1 MAELTSAPKTST
13 PPRGR
18 PTKGSVTIGAT
29 KPGSPSTRNENPL
42 PTPDMVARKATLG
55 KMPISQLKRLR
66 AASKNPAERAMITE
80 VIQSIDNKTMGD
92 RLDKMQGD
100 PKYMS
105 RKAAA
110 KGAAKGV
117 AKGTAKGAA
126 KAKAKA
132 ASPMMSEGGLTQP
145 TKNQTGLKKL
155 PTAVRNKMGFFKSGG
170 MAPSGN
176 NDMRKGG
183 MFK

>member
-55 KMPISQLKRLR
+55 KMSISQLKRLR

-105 RKAAA
+105 RKAASKA
-110 KGAAKGV
+110 
-117 AKGTAKGAA
+117 AA

>member
-66 AASKNPAERAMITE
+66 AASKNPAERTMITE

-105 RKAAA
+105 RKAASKA
-110 KGAAKGV
+110 
-117 AKGTAKGAA
+117 AA

>member
-1 MAELTSAPKTST
+1 MAESPLAPKESKL
-13 PPRGR
+13 PRGR

-29 KPGSPSTRNENPL
+29 KQGSPSTRNENPL

-92 RLDKMQGD
+92 RLDKMKGD
-100 PKYMS
+100 PKYMARKAAS
-105 RKAAA
+105 KAAA
-110 KGAAKGV
+110 KAKTG
-117 AKGTAKGAA
+117 
-126 KAKAKA
+126 
-132 ASPMMSEGGLTQP
+132 SPKMSEGGLTQP
-145 TKNQTGLKKL
+145 TKKQAGLKKL
-155 PTAVRNKMGFFKSGG
+155 PTAVRNKMGYFKSGG

>member
-1 MAELTSAPKTST
+1 
-13 PPRGR
+13 
-18 PTKGSVTIGAT
+18 
-29 KPGSPSTRNENPL
+29 
-42 PTPDMVARKATLG
+42 
-55 KMPISQLKRLR
+55 
-66 AASKNPAERAMITE
+66 MITE

-105 RKAAA
+105 RKAA
-110 KGAAKGV
+110 
-117 AKGTAKGAA
+117 AKGAA

>member
-110 KGAAKGV
+110 KG
-117 AKGTAKGAA
+117 TAKGAA

>member
-1 MAELTSAPKTST
+1 MAELTSAPKTSK

-105 RKAAA
+105 RKAASKA
-110 KGAAKGV
+110 
-117 AKGTAKGAA
+117 AA